1 MVALQMATMAR
12 SGSQV
17 VSSSARD
24 LGTAGRIT
32 STDTS
37 IIVSTIAR
45 ATTGLC
51 LRAVKAQRNTVQ
63 SFTAKQCMMYMA
75 MRPLAGVNSGK
86 VRPPRRATV
95 LNRG

>member
-1 MVALQMATMAR
+1 
-12 SGSQV
+12 
-17 VSSSARD
+17 
-24 LGTAGRIT
+24 
-32 STDTS
+32 
-37 IIVSTIAR
+37 
-45 ATTGLC
+45 
-51 LRAVKAQRNTVQ
+51 VKAQRNTVQ